1 MLHLRDHLAFLASI
15 SGIGN
20 RTIFRL
26 ISALKK
32 REIEWSNFWVLSSSQ
47 YGKVGLTE
55 RQISSILESRKE
67 HTPYSYKNWLK
78 IREMR
83 VIGFDDAEY
92 PPLLKKSDNFPAIL
106 FAKGTPMSWKN
117 VPVVAVVGARNMTA
131 YGEQVTSALAGGL
144 SRCGATI
151 VSGFMYGVDCAA
163 HRAALESNGSTVGV
177 LGYGHDF
184 VYPENQKDLMQ
195 QWLEQ
200 GMTFISP
207 FAPSVAPKRG
217 NFPARNR
224 VVAAMSHA
232 VVVTEAA
239 EKSGSLIT
247 AGYAAQEGRVVCAV
261 PGPITNPYT
270 RGTRELINQG
280 AVLVGGADEVLLEI
294 EASYPDLLDKI

>member
-1 MLHLRDHLAFLASI
+1 M
-15 SGIGN
+15 
-20 RTIFRL
+20 
-26 ISALKK
+26 
-32 REIEWSNFWVLSSSQ
+32 V
-47 YGKVGLTE
+47 
-55 RQISSILESRKE
+55 
-67 HTPYSYKNWLK
+67 
-78 IREMR
+78 
-83 VIGFDDAEY
+83 
-92 PPLLKKSDNFPAIL
+92 
-106 FAKGTPMSWKN
+106 WKN

-163 HRAALESNGSTVGV
+163 HRAALENNGTTVGV

-184 VYPENQKDLMQ
+184 VYPENQKELMQ
-195 QWLEQ
+195 EWLEQ
-200 GMTFISP
+200 GMTFVSP
-207 FAPSVAPKRG
+207 FAPSVAPRRG

-224 VVAAMSHA
+224 VVASMSHA

-247 AGYAAQEGRVVCAV
+247 ASYAAQEGHVVCAV

-280 AVLVGGADEVLLEI
+280 AALVAGAEEVLLEI
-294 EASYPDLLDKI
+294 EANYPDLLDKI